1 MWFDSFGSIFEWF
14 CCVLSDVMLKSDNIM
29 CESGEC
35 EWLTFVRNSG
45 EVRVL
50 EEMSEWMK

>member
-1 MWFDSFGSIFEWF
+1 
-14 CCVLSDVMLKSDNIM
+14 MLKSDNIM

-50 EEMSEWMK
+50 EEMSE